1 MVVIATITGGLDV
14 KEMSAGYR
22 KAQIRQL
29 SQVMAARE
37 LRLLNGLT
45 MTFGPEDMSP
55 LQAPH
60 NDPLV
65 VQLKIDTAMVRRV
78 LVDMGRSVDIITMEC
93 FKKLQSSEE
102 DLEATGTPLNG
113 FRGQPTYPVGM
124 KRLSVRIGEKDNSR
138 TVNVNFLVVDVP
150 MAYNIII
157 GHLTLSLVKA
167 VIAPY
172 LLLM

>member
-1 MVVIATITGGLDV
+1 
-14 KEMSAGYR
+14 
-22 KAQIRQL
+22 
-29 SQVMAARE
+29 
-37 LRLLNGLT
+37 
-45 MTFGPEDMSP
+45 
-55 LQAPH
+55 
-60 NDPLV
+60 
-65 VQLKIDTAMVRRV
+65 MVRRV

-124 KRLSVRIGEKDNSR
+124 KRLLVRIREKDNSR
-138 TVNVNFLVVDVP
+138 TANVNFLVVDVP